1 MGLAE
6 TDGVVASRSRQSR
19 KHDDKFVEAEETWE
33 LKKLY
38 RDLTAA
44 KQIYNGLNNRKKI
57 LTPVEKCYLR
67 GLLCLHSPEKIAL
80 ELGDSLGTVKV
91 ALSNGLY
98 RYVEALLETKL
109 EEQIKIRWDNIYY
122 LLDRAGYK
130 KEFRSDSLAVQDPLS
145 SEQLSSLSCPYR
157 GLSAFKTEDAAYFFG
172 REQFTEKLLEAVRS
186 RSLVAVVGAS
196 GSGKSSVIAAGL
208 IYSLSQDSDWIIVSV
223 RLGNSPFYALAAAL
237 IPALQLEISEVDK
250 LKEIKKLATMLRLG
264 EYGLR
269 DVVEQVLQQNRQAKQ
284 LLLVIDQFEELFTLC
299 PSAEEVR
306 RFLDELTIALQAAM
320 AQPKSNFKLAIAL
333 RADFYGY
340 AIAHRAFS
348 DCLQGAIVNLSSMN
362 NQELREAI
370 AKPAQMIGVEIET
383 GLTER
388 ILEAVSKEPGNL
400 PLLEFALTLLWE
412 KSLAD
417 WQLNLP
423 TSDSEVKFVLTHK
436 AYEEIGGV
444 ELALAQHAEKVYDS
458 LHSEAKQQ
466 AQQIFIQ
473 LVRPGEG
480 TADTRRLATRTQLG
494 ENSTDL
500 VMRLADA
507 RLVVTGRDKATGEE
521 TVEIVHEA
529 LISGWERLRQWMEI
543 DREFRIWQE
552 QLRFAINQ
560 WEVGER
566 KEDLLLPKA
575 LLAKAEVWQEKRF
588 EDLAASEINF
598 IEASKIYH
606 EKEAERWRRVCEEAQ
621 QQKQIALAHQ
631 LAVQAEM
638 LRRTSSDLLVRSVLL
653 AVESLRRYPT
663 LEGAQTLR
671 RGLALLP
678 RPVASMQEN
687 QFEWV
692 LAAAFS
698 GDGNYLATLNE
709 SDCLQVWNVQAEE
722 EIHSIQPASA
732 IVARP
737 KLMIRDRAII
747 NPMALSFDGQFLA
760 TASLDNTVRLW
771 NLTTQKYFTF
781 ASKAEIKYLAFS
793 EDGRFLAA
801 ASEDDLVR
809 IWNLTNGE
817 EICLSHEEGV
827 RAIAFSS
834 DRQFLATVGMDNTAK
849 IWDLAH
855 QKEVTAKT
863 YQGFVS
869 HVVFTEDGKCL
880 AVESRDSNLY
890 IWNVF
895 SGEQVTCL
903 THKGN
908 AVALN
913 FSPQGKYLASADDGR
928 YYCNSLCC
936 VNCFEVVYVW
946 NLNRGTE
953 VARITHPTIA
963 VAFSFDETKIATVGR
978 YSPARRVWEINTGEE
993 VVCLPCAGGSQGR
1006 VSFNPNLETLATICQ
1021 GEVQLWSIKTG
1032 QNIVSLAARK
1042 VLAISP
1048 DWRYLVVADEGEVC
1062 LQSMEIETNK
1072 YYLTYNSNILNTVWS
1087 GNGRNLAIATS
1098 DRLVK
1103 VWQLNENSEVKS
1115 FPQEGEVQDLAL
1127 SYQGK
1132 YLAVVVENLT
1142 YIWDVFLLEEII
1154 ALEHLECLSTAVS
1167 FSFDEEYLAVGNYD
1181 GIIEV
1186 WRVKDWSKV
1195 TSMRHDWDVRETGR
1209 DIKSIA
1215 FSPDGKYLATA
1226 CADCTARVWEI
1237 ATGREIGRMTHE
1249 DCVWAV
1255 EFSLNGKYIATN
1267 SSDGTARVWLWR
1279 SPDLIAEA
1287 CRSLT
1292 RNLYEEEWQ
1301 QYLGN
1306 EPYRPTCPNLP

>member
-1 MGLAE
+1 M
-6 TDGVVASRSRQSR
+6 ASRSKQAK
-19 KHDDKFVEAEETWE
+19 KHDDKFVEAQQTWE

-38 RDLTAA
+38 QDLTAA

-67 GLLCLHSPEKIAL
+67 GLLCLHNPEKIAS

-109 EEQIKIRWDNIYY
+109 DEQIKIRWDNIYY

-130 KEFRSDSLAVQDPLS
+130 KEFRSESLAVKDSLA
-145 SEQLSSLSCPYR
+145 SEQLSSLKCPYR
-157 GLSAFKTEDAAYFFG
+157 GLSAFHREDAAYFFG

-208 IYSLSQDSDWIIVSV
+208 IYSLWQNSDWIIVSV

-299 PSAEEVR
+299 PSAQEVR
-306 RFLDELTIALQAAM
+306 RFLDELTIAVQAAT
-320 AQPKSNFKLAIAL
+320 AQPQSNFRLAIAL

-348 DCLQGAIVNLSSMN
+348 DCLQEAIVNLSSMN
-362 NQELREAI
+362 HQELREAI
-370 AKPAQMIGVEIET
+370 AKPAQIIGVEIET

-388 ILEAVSKEPGNL
+388 ILEAVNKEPGNL

-417 WQLNLP
+417 WQENLP
-423 TSDSEVKFVLTHK
+423 TQESETKFILTHK
-436 AYEEIGGV
+436 AYEAIGGV

-458 LHSEAKQQ
+458 LHSEAKKQ

-494 ENSTDL
+494 ENSTNL

-507 RLVVTGRDKATGEE
+507 RLVVTARDRATGEE

-552 QLRFAINQ
+552 QLRFTINQ
-560 WEVGER
+560 WETSDR
-566 KEDLLLPKA
+566 QEDLLLPKA

-588 EDLAASEINF
+588 QDLATSEINF
-598 IEASKIYH
+598 IAASKVYH

-621 QQKQIALAHQ
+621 QQRQIALAHQ

-678 RPVASMQEN
+678 RPVASMQEH

-692 LAAAFS
+692 LTAAFS

-722 EIHSIQPASA
+722 EIHSIQPAA
-732 IVARP
+732 ALVARP
-737 KLMIRDRAII
+737 KLMIRDRATM
-747 NPMALSFDGQFLA
+747 NPMAFSFDGQFLA
-760 TASLDNTVRLW
+760 TASLNNTVRLW
-771 NLTTQKYFTF
+771 NLATEDYLTF
-781 ASKAEIKYLAFS
+781 ASQADVNDLTFS
-793 EDGRFLAA
+793 WDGQFLAA
-801 ASEDDLVR
+801 ACKDELVR
-809 IWNLTNGE
+809 VWNLVTGE
-817 EICLSHEEGV
+817 EISLFHEEEV
-827 RAIAFSS
+827 RAIAFSF
-834 DRQFLATVGMDNTAK
+834 DCRFLASVSVDNTAK

-855 QKEVTAKT
+855 QKEVTAKS

-869 HVVFTEDGKCL
+869 HVVFTDDGKCL
-880 AVESRDSNLY
+880 VAESNGSDIY

-895 SGEQVTCL
+895 SGEEVNCL
-903 THKGN
+903 SHKGN
-908 AVALN
+908 AAALS
-913 FSPQGKYLASADDGR
+913 FSSQGKYLASADDGR
-928 YYCNSLCC
+928 YYCNSWCC

-946 NLNRGTE
+946 DLNRGTE

-963 VAFSFDETKIATVGR
+963 VAFSFDESKIATVGI

-993 VVCLPCAGGSQGR
+993 VVCLPCAGGNQGR
-1006 VSFNPNLETLATICQ
+1006 VSFSPKLEVLATICQ
-1021 GEVQLWSIKTG
+1021 GEMQLWSTKTG
-1032 QNIVSLAARK
+1032 QNLASLVDEK
-1042 VLAISP
+1042 VLAIAP
-1048 DWRYLVVADEGEVC
+1048 DWGYLVVASEGEVR
-1062 LQSMEIETNK
+1062 LKSWENETNEAD
-1072 YYLTYNSNILNTVWS
+1072 LTYNSNILKTVWS
-1087 GNGRNLAIATS
+1087 GDGKNLAIAS
-1098 DRLVK
+1098 SYNLVK
-1103 VWQLNENSEVKS
+1103 VWQLDEISNVKTFSQENENEI
-1115 FPQEGEVQDLAL
+1115 QDLAL
-1127 SYQGK
+1127 SYRGK

-1142 YIWDVFLLEEII
+1142 HVWDVFLSEEII
-1154 ALEHLECLSTAVS
+1154 ALPHLECISTAVA
-1167 FSFDEEYLAVGNYD
+1167 FSQDEEYLAVGNDD

-1186 WRVKDWSKV
+1186 WSVKDWSKV

-1209 DIKSIA
+1209 DIKNIA
-1215 FSPDGKYLATA
+1215 FSPDGNYLATA
-1226 CADCTARVWEI
+1226 CADSTARVWEI
-1237 ATGREIGRMTHE
+1237 ATGREIGRMTHQ

-1255 EFSLNGKYIATN
+1255 EFSPNGKYIATN